1 MNPIIVDV
9 ILVVISILLIW
20 GGYRQGFIKA
30 AGSLLGLVI
39 SIGVSIWGVTWLED
53 LTGFDLT
60 GNPVMFVFT
69 FLTLAIFISQIV
81 RLIVS
86 GLDLV
91 RRLVSIIP
99 FVNLINK
106 GLGLILGVVQA
117 IILIGA
123 VAYVTVTFLPAGA
136 MKDVMLESMIIGTGV
151 EAGERLGVL

>member
-1 MNPIIVDV
+1 VNPIIVDV
-9 ILVVISILLIW
+9 ILIVVSILLVW

-39 SIGVSIWGVTWLED
+39 SIAVSIWGVTWLED

-60 GNPVMFVFT
+60 GNPVVFVFT

-81 RLIVS
+81 RLIVG

-91 RRLVSIIP
+91 RRLMSIIP

-106 GLGLILGVVQA
+106 GLGLVLGVVQA
-117 IILIGA
+117 VILVGA
-123 VAYVTVTFLPAGA
+123 LAYVTVTFLPTGA
-136 MKDVMLESMIIGTGV
+136 MRDVMLESMIIGTAV
-151 EAGERLGVL
+151 DAGEKIGVL

>member
-60 GNPVMFVFT
+60 GNPVVFVFT

-106 GLGLILGVVQA
+106 GLGLVLGVVQA

-136 MKDVMLESMIIGTGV
+136 MKDVMLESVIIGTGV

>member
-9 ILVVISILLIW
+9 ILIVVSILLVW

-39 SIGVSIWGVTWLED
+39 SIAVSIWGVTWLED

-60 GNPVMFVFT
+60 GNPVVFVFT

-81 RLIVS
+81 RLIVG

-91 RRLVSIIP
+91 RRLMSIIP

-106 GLGLILGVVQA
+106 GLGLVLGVVQA
-117 IILIGA
+117 VILVGA
-123 VAYVTVTFLPAGA
+123 LAYVTVTFLPTGA
-136 MKDVMLESMIIGTGV
+136 MRDVMLESMIIGTAV
-151 EAGERLGVL
+151 DAGEKIGVL

>member
-151 EAGERLGVL
+151 EAGEKLGVL